1 MKENVPRLLINREP
15 VGPFRFYQMECC
27 FRDVVVLDDCDKG
40 IQKLC
45 DLLGWRTELENL
57 YTRGR
62 EKLRKQRETFLKMKQ
77 SYLEKNMSAAEQTEE
92 Q

>member
-1 MKENVPRLLINREP
+1 
-15 VGPFRFYQMECC
+15 MECC

-45 DLLGWRTELENL
+45 ELLGWRAELENL
-57 YTRGR
+57 YTKGR
-62 EKLRKQRETFLKMKQ
+62 EKLRKQREAFLKMKQ
-77 SYLEKNMSAAEQTEE
+77 TYLEKNESAAEQTEE